1 MPVPV
6 SWLAVGR
13 WPGVLSRL
21 RSSASQLKHLLHTVC
36 CLITEG
42 TGAVVVCFCFWRQRV
57 WRCPR
62 AWEGRGRALMGV
74 DGR

>member
-42 TGAVVVCFCFWRQRV
+42 TGGCGCLFLFLEAAGVALSKGVG
-57 WRCPR
+57 R
-62 AWEGRGRALMGV
+62 AWKGV